1 MVTEMKLTG
10 GTNALADYYVNK
22 ENYYFQQAGGA
33 ELIGDSK
40 VVCLSDQKKNYVEIH
55 GKLAQALG
63 FKSGQKISSL
73 EFNRILNGCN
83 ANGEALCRA
92 HKNKG
97 IDLTFSAPKSVSLAH
112 LVTDKDPRILE
123 AHKQAVMDTMREL
136 EARFAYAQPKA
147 GVNVQTGKMA
157 YIMTTDGLSREND
170 PHLHTH
176 VVVANLTECG
186 NKIMALRSH
195 EIYTADFVKLAGAM
209 YHSHLAE
216 NYRKIGRELVYIKNG
231 ELHDTAV
238 SLEAVRAFSKRHDQI
253 VKERNEE
260 TGDRAAWRNTRA
272 EKNPYTDLN
281 EVKQAWAHEFGKL
294 KPKTAEQTKQ
304 EILADRATWADKA
317 EYIIEAEQESK
328 KERGANGEVK
338 KWQLAARRATDH
350 TATVKPEALAA
361 EYINECLRDG
371 RGPAITYKE
380 ALTRLEKQVE
390 AGNLVKTEDGRY
402 TSWEMISAE
411 RTYMDYAG
419 TRLKQTA
426 PTTAEAASF
435 LAGYQ
440 AAAKQQGKK
449 TLSEVQ
455 QTAVSQ
461 MIATNKRILVVQGNA
476 GAGKTT
482 ALRATAEYY
491 QERSIRVV
499 GLAVAG
505 SAAKTLEAETGIKSM
520 TLAAF
525 QKRET
530 NETGRILIF
539 DEASM
544 LSSRAAAKLFSE
556 AEERGD
562 RVILVGDKNQLQ
574 SVAAGRVFDR
584 LVTDSAS
591 AGNLIILDENFR
603 QRNKELRHTVELA
616 RDGKMKESLAELDSR
631 GDIIEI
637 ETAKPRR
644 QAVAQ
649 KYNKDTLIIAGS
661 NTSRAELNKLIR
673 ERLTAE
679 GELRKGQKYTATYTG
694 QNGIEQEREIKIA
707 EGELITFT
715 KNEYKTYDIRN
726 GERAKVVKC
735 ESKMIRVETED
746 NRVFDIDIEQYR
758 SIDYGYAMTTYKA
771 QGQTFDKVIVESDTR
786 LASLADMR
794 NQYVNITRSRDSV
807 KIYTDDKEEL
817 KELAEV
823 KTYSRDTISEGRSFE
838 AKAKQA
844 ELAQRVARSDTMEP
858 KAAQSEEPKPEQH
871 IEIKNKYLLKE
882 VDGLPD
888 YTRKYKGYME
898 ALTTE
903 INSAK
908 EIEPEVKRDVAEF
921 LNGKDGTELIARYG
935 DEPDVAIYAA
945 VCLAQK
951 GDVTALEKYHIPEEV
966 KERARKVSSKEN
978 DDGWTR
984 TMEMD

>member
-10 GTNALADYYVNK
+10 STNALADYYVNK

-33 ELIGDSK
+33 ELISDSNL
-40 VVCLSDQKKNYVEIH
+40 VCLSDQKKNYVEIH
-55 GKLAQALG
+55 GQLVHTLG
-63 FKSGQKISSL
+63 FKHGQNISSL
-73 EFNRILNGCN
+73 EFDRVLNGRN

-136 EARFAYAQPKA
+136 EARFAFAQPKA
-147 GVNVQTGKMA
+147 GVNIQTGKMA

-186 NKIMALRSH
+186 NKVMALRSH

-253 VKERNEE
+253 VKERTDE
-260 TGDRAAWRNTRA
+260 TGDQSAWRKTRA
-272 EKNPYTDLN
+272 EKNPYTDIN
-281 EVKQAWAHEFGKL
+281 EVKQAWAQEIVKL
-294 KPKTAEQTKQ
+294 KPKTAEQTRQ
-304 EILADRATWADKA
+304 EIIAERATWAEKA
-317 EYIIEAEQESK
+317 EYIIEAEQEQR
-328 KERGANGEVK
+328 KERGVNSEFA

-371 RGPAITYKE
+371 SGPAITYKA
-380 ALTRLEKQVE
+380 ALARLDKQVE
-390 AGNLVKTEDGRY
+390 AGNLVRTEDGRY
-402 TSWEMISAE
+402 TSWEMIAAE

-419 TRLKQTA
+419 TRTTQPA
-426 PTTAEAASF
+426 PAAAEVEKYLAAH
-435 LAGYQ
+435 Q
-440 AAAKQQGKK
+440 AAAKQEGKK

-455 QTAVSQ
+455 QAAVNQ
-461 MIATNKRILVVQGNA
+461 MIATNKRILVVQGSA

-482 ALRATAEYY
+482 ALRAAADYY
-491 QERSIRVV
+491 RERGIKVV
-499 GLAVAG
+499 GLAVAA
-505 SAAKTLEAETGIKSM
+505 SAAKNLQTETGIESI

-525 QKRET
+525 QKRRT
-530 NETGRILIF
+530 QDSGRILIF

-556 AEERGD
+556 AETRGD

-584 LVTDSAS
+584 LVTDSVS
-591 AGNLIILDENFR
+591 AGDLIVLDENFR
-603 QRNKELRHTVELA
+603 QRNKELRQIVALA
-616 RDGKMKESLAELDSR
+616 RDGKMKESLTELDKQ

-637 ETAKPRR
+637 ETARPRR
-644 QAVAQ
+644 VAVAQ
-649 KYNKDTLIIAGS
+649 RYNKETLIIAGS
-661 NTSRAELNKLIR
+661 NAARAELNKLIR
-673 ERLTAE
+673 DRLTDE
-679 GELRKGQKYTATYTG
+679 GELKHGRKYTVTVTG
-694 QNGIEQEREIKIA
+694 KNGTGQERELMIA

-715 KNEYKTYDIRN
+715 RNEYKTYDIRN
-726 GERAKVVKC
+726 SERAEVLECGEKTLTV
-735 ESKMIRVETED
+735 RTED
-746 NRVFDIDIEQYR
+746 KRVLEIDTTQYR

-786 LASLADMR
+786 LATLIDMR
-794 NQYVNITRSRDSV
+794 NQYVNITRARDSV
-807 KIYTDDKEEL
+807 KIYTDDKEDL
-817 KELAEV
+817 KDLAEV
-823 KTYSRDTISEGRSFE
+823 KTYARDTISEGRSFE
-838 AKAKQA
+838 AKAKQT
-844 ELAQRVARSDTMEP
+844 ELEQRRERGDTMEP
-858 KAAQSEEPKPEQH
+858 KAAQPEKPAPEQH
-871 IEIKNKYLLKE
+871 IEIKNKYLMEE

-908 EIEPEVKRDVAEF
+908 AIEPEVKRDVAKF
-921 LNGKDGTELIARYG
+921 LNGKDGTELIVRYG

-945 VCLAQK
+945 ICLAQK

-966 KERARKVSSKEN
+966 KERAKKASSKEK
-978 DDGWTR
+978 DGGW